1 MDIVKCNNCNI
12 VICELLAF
20 VQNKADV
27 MDEDSI
33 LRLCSTAFTTDEI
46 TQAKKLLFESVQTT
60 SRKVN
65 RKGEGKNKRDMED
78 ILCVIKETDPDLVPI
93 FVARD
98 LQRLPPVTFD
108 HVDVTRLLRDIIK
121 LQDNVL
127 FIKENYA
134 TKEMVL
140 NQIGRPHIST
150 EEFQTEST
158 DIINTSCI
166 DNSMTQRPVAHSLS
180 SDSLA
185 RKGACN
191 YDLSL
196 SRPTERLTGETGSG
210 DKRSAVSPARVA
222 SRPARIEVSQP
233 GNNSYADAAAR
244 APLASETAGSSTSA
258 SNMKI
263 CKNDDWVLVQRKRN
277 KNRFTA
283 MTGKADSHY
292 NTFKAANTRIPFYIY
307 NVDMKCQT
315 EDISNYIMSKTGVDV
330 QLEKV
335 NMKFKKD
342 YGGYKFMIPKD
353 KLSIFMDENL
363 WPCGVSFR
371 SLTGAVVTDLESTG
385 IIAQRRL
392 TSGVN
397 ASHCRASD
405 AKSEESTRAP
415 GLDKRGTQTTSVMLL
430 SNEII

>member
-60 SRKVN
+60 TRRVH
-65 RKGEGKNKRDMED
+65 RKGEGKSKRDMED

-98 LQRLPPVTFD
+98 LHRLPPVTFD
-108 HVDVTRLLRDIIK
+108 HIDATRLLRDIIK

-140 NQIGRPHIST
+140 NQTSEIYGNKKRGAAILQDSFDCNSSPVGLPHIST
-150 EEFQTEST
+150 EEFQTDST
-158 DIINTSCI
+158 DIIHTSCI
-166 DNSMTQRPVAHSLS
+166 DNTKTQRPVAHLLS

-185 RKGACN
+185 RKVTCHSG
-191 YDLSL
+191 LSL
-196 SRPTERLTGETGSG
+196 SRPTERLSGENGSG
-210 DKRSAVSPARVA
+210 GRRSAVSPVRVT
-222 SRPARIEVSQP
+222 SRPARTEVSQP
-233 GNNSYADAAAR
+233 SSNSYAEAAAR
-244 APLASETAGSSTSA
+244 APRASEVAGSSTSA
-258 SNMKI
+258 SNGKI
-263 CKNDDWVLVQRKRN
+263 CKNDDWVLVQRRRN

-307 NVDMKCQT
+307 NVDINCMT

-363 WPCGVSFR
+363 WPCGVSY
-371 SLTGAVVTDLESTG
+371 
-385 IIAQRRL
+385 RRFVQYNKYGK
-392 TSGVN
+392 TS
-397 ASHCRASD
+397 D
-405 AKSEESTRAP
+405 EQKLIT
-415 GLDKRGTQTTSVMLL
+415 
-430 SNEII
+430 

>member
-46 TQAKKLLFESVQTT
+46 TQAKKLLFESVQTIT
-60 SRKVN
+60 RKK
-65 RKGEGKNKRDMED
+65 RKGEGKSKRDMED
-78 ILCVIKETDPDLVPI
+78 ILCVIKETDPDLIPI

-98 LQRLPPVTFD
+98 LHRLPPVTFD

-140 NQIGRPHIST
+140 SRTSGMYGNKKREAAIQDSFECNSDPIGLSQSIST
-150 EEFQTEST
+150 EEFQTDST
-158 DIINTSCI
+158 NIIHTSCI
-166 DNSMTQRPVAHSLS
+166 DNTKIQRPVAQSLS

-185 RKGACN
+185 HRVSCHS
-191 YDLSL
+191 DLSL
-196 SRPTERLTGETGSG
+196 SCPTERPSGETGSG
-210 DKRSAVSPARVA
+210 GIRPAVSPAHVTLR
-222 SRPARIEVSQP
+222 RPARIEVSQP
-233 GNNSYADAAAR
+233 SNNSYSDAASR
-244 APLASETAGSSTSA
+244 APRESEVAGS
-258 SNMKI
+258 NNGRI
-263 CKNDDWVLVQRKRN
+263 CKNDDWVLVQRKR

-283 MTGKADSHY
+283 MKGKADNQY
-292 NTFKAANTRIPFYIY
+292 NSFKAANTRIPFYIY
-307 NVDMKCQT
+307 NIDINCQT
-315 EDISNYIMSKTGVDV
+315 EDISNYITSKTGVDV

-342 YGGYKFMIPKD
+342 YVGYKFMIPKD
-353 KLSIFMDENL
+353 KLSMFMDENL
-363 WPCGVSFR
+363 WPCGVSY
-371 SLTGAVVTDLESTG
+371 
-385 IIAQRRL
+385 RRF
-392 TSGVN
+392 VQFN
-397 ASHCRASD
+397 NHW
-405 AKSEESTRAP
+405 KTRDEQK
-415 GLDKRGTQTTSVMLL
+415 LITQ
-430 SNEII
+430 NG